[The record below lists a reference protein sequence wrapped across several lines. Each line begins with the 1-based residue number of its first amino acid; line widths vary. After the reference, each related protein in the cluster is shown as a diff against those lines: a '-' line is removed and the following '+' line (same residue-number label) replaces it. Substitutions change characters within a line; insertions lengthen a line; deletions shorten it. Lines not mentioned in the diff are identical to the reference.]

1 MRRKVKFTPVAR
13 GIVVLFNRPKCQ
25 PDVQTSA
32 ALALDTSIG
41 QDGGLAP
48 CAVWLWDR
56 PRRRLNITRILASA
70 Q

>member
-1 MRRKVKFTPVAR
+1 MQWKVGFTPVAR
-13 GIVVLFNRPKCQ
+13 GIVVLFDRPKCQ
-25 PDVQTSA
+25 PDVRTSV

-48 CAVWLWDR
+48 CAVWLRDR
-56 PRRRLNITRILASA
+56 PRRRLNIARILASA